1 MEKVLQPFVSYFN
14 GKSKLK
20 SAEFIKIFCIY
31 DRDGKMILYFLIT
44 VQGRKEEKLEYVEN
58 S

>member
-14 GKSKLK
+14 GKSKLE

-44 VQGRKEEKLEYVEN
+44 VQGRKEEKL
-58 S
+58 